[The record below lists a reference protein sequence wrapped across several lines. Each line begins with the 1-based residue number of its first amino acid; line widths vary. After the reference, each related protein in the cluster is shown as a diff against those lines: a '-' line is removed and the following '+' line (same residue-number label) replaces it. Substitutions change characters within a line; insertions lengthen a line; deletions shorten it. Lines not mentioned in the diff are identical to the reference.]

1 MTADQTQ
8 GIIKLTLK
16 EWLPKGKETNS
27 AVWELTKQIHSGY
40 QADIKAAKAEAKE
53 KAVKTESKQAKAE
66 PTERRLLT
74 DEERSEELTKFL
86 DSKLLDGTLSA
97 AELAQF
103 KDIYGLKAKDK
114 DVTVDTIDFKEALPE
129 SYERIELVKK
139 VIEEE
144 ISRANTNDNA

>member
-40 QADIKAAKAEAKE
+40 QADIKAAKAAN
-53 KAVKTESKQAKAE
+53 KTESKQAKQTKPE

-144 ISRANTNDNA
+144 ISRVNTNDNA